1 MATAQISLGGKI
13 YGNVEV
19 VGVDHGYKNMKTRG
33 SIYPTAISSLTA
45 KPDDLTDIL
54 EFEKK
59 YYTLMGERV
68 LSVENRD
75 KSDSEEFYLLTLSSL
90 AKELSLRKHTGT
102 KGKPV
107 NVILAVGLPYKWYE
121 NQKEG
126 FQKKIM
132 SHPQLEFSF
141 EGNAYHVNL
150 IRTGVYMQGVAAMI
164 SDKREYLTGYKII
177 VDIGGETI
185 NIIPIENGKVIRAE
199 CRIVPSATIALMH
212 SIIEGVETEFYETV
226 REQEIIEII
235 KRGRQKTEDK
245 IDNYIQERLS
255 QYCEE
260 VLRRLKE
267 FGFNTSRSDLLYEGG
282 GATIIQNFSRGD
294 MGRSFFITDLCANA
308 KGYEVF
314 EFLKIRRDEKSRL

>member
-1 MATAQISLGGKI
+1 MATAQITLNGKI

-33 SIYPTAISSLTA
+33 SIYPTAISPLA
-45 KPDDLTDIL
+45 ARPDDLTDIL
-54 EFEKK
+54 EFERKH
-59 YYTLMGERV
+59 YTLMGERI

-107 NVILAVGLPYKWYE
+107 NVILAAGLPYKWYE

-126 FQKKIM
+126 FQKKLM
-132 SHPQLEFSF
+132 SHPLLTFSF
-141 EGNAYHVNL
+141 EGNVYHVNL
-150 IRTGVYMQGVAAMI
+150 LRAGIYMQGVAAMI

-185 NIIPIENGKVIRAE
+185 NIIPIENGKVIRGE

-226 REQEIIEII
+226 REQEIIDII
-235 KRGRQKTEDK
+235 KRGRRKTEDK
-245 IDNYIQERLS
+245 IDNYIQERLA

-282 GATIIQNFSRGD
+282 GATIIKNFSKGD

-308 KGYEVF
+308 KGYEVL
-314 EFLKIRRDEKSRL
+314 EFLKIRRDERSRL